1 MARPKKSKK
10 SGKSHGHRKPIDE
23 GTVELEVSLK
33 ELPYVSEQISFGSMM
48 WQIHLKRNM
57 ISVDENKEEGT
68 SKEKKDNTQEPAK
81 KKRCCKARGVFTLKK
96 YKDKLLKNEQ
106 EISNYNTKFI
116 TVFHRCNQYR
126 IFTKFA
132 PFTAVSKNS
141 SAYILHDKITVS
153 LRWKITTVNVDLFP
167 SYDFNKPTPFSDV
180 TLTVEGKSSISN
192 DSTSF
197 CLLSILVARLWKDV
211 ALLNFLPLLS
221 SISRECKLSAGM
233 KLKLA
238 DRFDLTKLKA
248 RILRKLDDQK
258 GLNKARDL
266 QGLSAGTLQT
276 IVRKTELVKSG
287 VYKSDNYGGIDF
299 EKHGHAMNPVSF

>member
-68 SKEKKDNTQEPAK
+68 SKERKIIHRNLLRKKDENQWS
-81 KKRCCKARGVFTLKK
+81 CKARGVFTLKK

-180 TLTVEGKSSISN
+180 TLTVEGKSS
-192 DSTSF
+192 
-197 CLLSILVARLWKDV
+197 
-211 ALLNFLPLLS
+211 
-221 SISRECKLSAGM
+221 M
-233 KLKLA
+233 
-238 DRFDLTKLKA
+238 
-248 RILRKLDDQK
+248 
-258 GLNKARDL
+258 
-266 QGLSAGTLQT
+266 
-276 IVRKTELVKSG
+276 
-287 VYKSDNYGGIDF
+287 
-299 EKHGHAMNPVSF
+299 